1 LSSLIEDFVQM
12 LDLSLQLGILAAINI
27 VVVLGVCVF
36 LVGVSRPTLLLESL
50 EVPLGWQL
58 HLHELHEKLG

>member
-1 LSSLIEDFVQM
+1 M